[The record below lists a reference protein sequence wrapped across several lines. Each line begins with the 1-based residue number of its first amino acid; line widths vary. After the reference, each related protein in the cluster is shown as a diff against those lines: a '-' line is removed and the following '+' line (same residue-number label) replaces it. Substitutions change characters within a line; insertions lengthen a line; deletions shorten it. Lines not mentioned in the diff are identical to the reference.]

1 MKTDELVS
9 LLATGD
15 VAVPRRALPTRLALA
30 TATGLL
36 ASVILMLGLLGIR
49 SDLAQA
55 AAAPMFWVKIGF
67 AGLLIVAG
75 LVATWRLGRPGVRL
89 GRLPPS
95 TTATPVLL
103 LWLLAIAS
111 LSQATPSQR
120 ATLLLGET
128 WSSCAF
134 LIALLATPLLASTL
148 WAVRGMAPTRLRLA
162 GAAAGLFAGSVAAL
176 VYSLHCPEMSA
187 PFIALW
193 YLLGVTIPT
202 ALGAWLGPRMLRW

>member
-15 VAVPRRALPTRLALA
+15 VAVPRHALPTRLALA

-36 ASVILMLGLLGIR
+36 ASVVLMLGLLGVR
-49 SDLAQA
+49 SDLPRAVTD
-55 AAAPMFWVKIGF
+55 PMFWVKVGF
-67 AGLLIVAG
+67 AGLLVVAG

-95 TTATPVLL
+95 TTAMPVLL
-103 LWLLAIAS
+103 LWLLAITS
-111 LSQATPSQR
+111 LSQATPAQR

-134 LIALLATPLLASTL
+134 LIALLSAPLLASTL
-148 WAVRGMAPTRLRLA
+148 WAMRGMAPTRLRLA
-162 GAAAGLFAGSVAAL
+162 GAAAGLFAGSFAAL

-193 YLLGVTIPT
+193 YLLGVSIPT
-202 ALGAWLGPRMLRW
+202 ALGAWLGPRLLRW

>member
-9 LLATGD
+9 RLATGD
-15 VAVPRRALPTRLALA
+15 VAVPRHALPLRLIAA
-30 TATGLL
+30 TAAGLL
-36 ASVILMLGLLGIR
+36 ASTVLMLTLLGMR
-49 SDLAQA
+49 TDLPQA
-55 AAAPMFWVKIGF
+55 AMAPMFWVKIGF
-67 AGLLIVAG
+67 AGLLLVAG
-75 LVATWRLGRPGVRL
+75 LVATWRLGRPGRRL

-103 LWLLAIAS
+103 LWAIALAS

-120 ATLLLGET
+120 VTLLLGET

-134 LIALLATPLLASTL
+134 LIALLAAPLLASTL
-148 WAVRGMAPTRLRLA
+148 WAMRGMAPTRLRLA
-162 GAAAGLFAGSVAAL
+162 GAAAGLFAGSLAAL
-176 VYSLHCPEMSA
+176 VYSLHCPEMTA

-202 ALGAWLGPRMLRW
+202 ALGAWLGPRLLHW